1 MRSIP
6 VRMSQILEVF
16 GACRELLSTSFTNSR
31 VEFTRRQANAAAQ
44 ALAREATSLTSPN
57 I

>member
-31 VEFTRRQANAAAQ
+31 VEFTRRQAYAAAQ